1 LFKVMP
7 QLNTRPMGIIS
18 KSTPFKALQTHL
30 NRLFQDALEIHMD
43 QAEEDDY
50 GIQNVTGLILRLLTG
65 WACGRGYQ
73 CRVRPAV
80 NKARSLTHF
89 LFSLYFA
96 WGPSPRTGKLDKS
109 CTTGLGQSNRSCCSS
124 EAEGQSAKRCP
135 DYPCRGR
142 ARASRAE
149 VKDDSQT
156 SCAQVSALSR
166 SNREA
171 IGGREDTQ
179 RAQ

>member
-18 KSTPFKALQTHL
+18 KSTSFKALQTHL
-30 NRLFQDALEIHMD
+30 NSLFQDALEIHMD

-65 WACGRGYQ
+65 WACGTGCQ

-80 NKARSLTHF
+80 KNKARTVGLTHF
-89 LFSLYFA
+89 LFFLYFV
-96 WGPSPRTGKLDKS
+96 WGPSPRTRKLEKPS
-109 CTTGLGQSNRSCCSS
+109 TTGSEQSNQSCCSA
-124 EAEGQSAKRCP
+124 EAEAKRCP

-142 ARASRAE
+142 ACARAE

-156 SCAQVSALSR
+156 SCAHVSALSR

-171 IGGREDTQ
+171 IGGKEDTQ
-179 RAQ
+179 RTQ